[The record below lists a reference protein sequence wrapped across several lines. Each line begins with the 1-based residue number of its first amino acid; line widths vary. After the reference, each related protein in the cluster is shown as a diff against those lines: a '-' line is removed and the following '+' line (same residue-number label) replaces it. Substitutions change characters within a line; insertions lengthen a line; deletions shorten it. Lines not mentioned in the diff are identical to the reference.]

1 MLTPAQN
8 DRAVGAILGLAV
20 GDALGAGYEF
30 GPALPLST
38 PVEMIGGGPFNWAP
52 GEWTDDTSMAYPLL
66 EELAAGGDLR
76 NEESLDRVVARWSA
90 WEATSKDVGNQIR
103 AVFRSAGPS
112 PSAAAL
118 RSAAAA
124 FTAGN
129 PRAAGN
135 GSLMRTAP
143 VALGYLHNYRALG
156 DATRAVSQLTHPDE
170 DAVEACVIWNR
181 LIVHAVGSKEFGLQ
195 WVLPG
200 VHGPSHA
207 TWQSRFAEAEAK
219 MPTDFANNGWVV
231 HALQAAWS
239 ALIHTDNFA
248 DAVTL
253 CIRAGGDTDTV
264 AAIAGALAGARYGA
278 AAIPE
283 EWKAAIRG
291 WPGADAQK
299 LTAMALA
306 AAATSVPEEEP
317 IVPGDP
323 EQHCPL
329 CGKAVYYSP
338 RYPDY
343 VCRQCSMVVTTL
355 DGVPVSMVNTSLSGG
370 FSMRDAETGEE
381 LAQHSAIVLVR
392 GERCYAT
399 EAHMGGIVI
408 RRNPELTGD

>member
-8 DRAVGAILGLAV
+8 DRAVGAILGMAV

-30 GPALPLST
+30 GPALPLT
-38 PVEMIGGGPFNWAP
+38 TRVEMIGGGPFNWAP
-52 GEWTDDTSMAYPLL
+52 GEWTDDTSMAFPLL

-76 NEESLDRVVARWSA
+76 TEGSLDRVVARWSG
-90 WEATSKDVGNQIR
+90 WEATANDVGNQIR
-103 AVFRSAGPS
+103 AVFHSAGPA

-143 VALGYLHNYRALG
+143 IAIGYVHDYQAMG
-156 DATRAVSQLTHPDE
+156 EATRAVSQLTHPDE
-170 DAVEACVIWNR
+170 DAVDACELWNR
-181 LIVHAVGSKEFGLQ
+181 LIVEAVLYGGFRLN
-195 WVLPG
+195 WVMPG
-200 VHGPSHA
+200 FSGPRHPVWTA
-207 TWQSRFAEAEAK
+207 RLAEAEAS
-219 MPTDFANNGWVV
+219 MPIDFPNNGWVV

-239 ALIHTDNFA
+239 AVTHTDNYA

-278 AAIPE
+278 SAIRD
-283 EWKAAIRG
+283 EWKKAITG
-291 WPGADAQK
+291 WPGVDAAG
-299 LTAMALA
+299 LASLARA
-306 AAATSVPEEEP
+306 AAANSTPVEAP
-317 IVPGDP
+317 IERGKPA
-323 EQHCPL
+323 QHCPL
-329 CGKAVYYSP
+329 CGKAVRYSQ

-343 VCRQCSMVVTTL
+343 VCRECSTVVTTL
-355 DGVPVSMVNTSLSGG
+355 DGVPVSMSNISASGG
-370 FSMRDAETGEE
+370 FQMHDSETGEL
-381 LAQHSAIVLVR
+381 LATRGAVVLVR
-392 GERCYAT
+392 GVRCYAD

-408 RRNPELTGD
+408 RRADPPR